1 MILNTTEIDMSVH
14 AFSDRRDLEQY
25 VGQRLMEIEQAVT
38 AAQGDKA
45 LFPTGLTPPMTRAL
59 SFARAAA
66 PPLMAQHEPETPER
80 VVERLCRAIDAER
93 DRRTALDF
101 IYDFG
106 TTSARDDNG
115 QEIEAGIRHLQMRPE
130 DRANWQTL
138 QGAALTAV
146 VSGQTTAILPMRAED
161 NWNIQT
167 TASEVLGVL
176 GAMTTHGAALL
187 FAGGALKSQ
196 QRAIYPEVVDVSTG
210 WPT

>member
-1 MILNTTEIDMSVH
+1 MILNITEIDMPLY
-14 AFSDRRDLEQY
+14 AFSDRHDLEHH
-25 VGQRLMEIEQAVT
+25 VGQRLMEIEQAIT
-38 AAQGDKA
+38 AAQGDAA
-45 LFPTGLTPPMTRAL
+45 LFPTGLTPAMTRAL

-66 PPLMAQHEPETPER
+66 PPLMAQPEPETPER
-80 VVERLCRAIDAER
+80 IVERLCRAIDAER

-101 IYDFG
+101 VYDFG

-115 QEIEAGIRHLQMRPE
+115 QEIEAGVRHLQMRPE
-130 DRANWQTL
+130 DRGNWQAL

-146 VSGQTTAILPMRAED
+146 ISGQTTAILPMRAED

-167 TASEVLGVL
+167 TALEVLGVL

-196 QRAIYPEVVDVSTG
+196 QRAIYPEVVDITTG